1 MAKEI
6 ERKYLVN
13 DDSYKVMAVKAVA
26 IKQSYLNR
34 DPQCTVRIR
43 IKGNQGFLTVKGITV
58 GATRDEWEYPIP
70 ASDAEEMAER
80 LTGGW
85 GIDKTRYIVE
95 YGGFIWEVD
104 EFHGRHDGLVVAEV
118 ELPSEHTAVKLPP
131 FVGQEVTGD
140 SRYYNSTLAK

>member
-13 DDSYKVMAVKAVA
+13 DDSYKVMAVKAVT
-26 IKQSYLNR
+26 IKQSYLNS
-34 DPQCTVRIR
+34 DPRRTVRVR
-43 IKGNQGFLTVKGITV
+43 IKGNQGFLTVKGVTV
-58 GATRDEWEYPIP
+58 RATRDEWEYPIP
-70 ASDAEEMAER
+70 VSDAEEMAER

-95 YGGFIWEVD
+95 YGGYIWEVD

-118 ELPSEHTAVKLPP
+118 ELPSEHIAASLPP
-131 FVGQEVTGD
+131 FVGQEVTGNP
-140 SRYYNSTLAK
+140 RYYNSTLAK

>member
-13 DDSYKVMAVKAVA
+13 NDSYKVMAVKAVT
-26 IKQSYLNR
+26 IKQSYLNS
-34 DPQCTVRIR
+34 DPQRTVRVR
-43 IKGNQGFLTVKGITV
+43 IKGNLGFLTVKGVTV

-70 ASDAEEMAER
+70 VSDAEEMAER

-95 YGGFIWEVD
+95 YDGFVWEVD

-118 ELPSEHTAVKLPP
+118 ELPSEHTAASLPP

>member
-34 DPQCTVRIR
+34 DPQCTVRVR

-85 GIDKTRYIVE
+85 RIDKTRYIVE